1 MVNFK
6 TSLVLASLILSQQS
20 LCAQGLKTT
29 VFSSGNTNTT
39 TKVSEGNEVI
49 KINTNKETIMS
60 GGSVSDTMSFNLAGN
75 GVTGSINEFVLDL
88 VNSDD
93 IQDTDVPTQSFDA
106 ALNGILEVDNN
117 DPSFSISGQ
126 INQVSANMDF
136 TSNESG
142 NTEIT
147 RDEDFV
153 IDSFT
158 ESFASEAG
166 NYNGL

>member
-1 MVNFK
+1 
-6 TSLVLASLILSQQS
+6 
-20 LCAQGLKTT
+20 
-29 VFSSGNTNTT
+29 
-39 TKVSEGNEVI
+39 
-49 KINTNKETIMS
+49 
-60 GGSVSDTMSFNLAGN
+60 MSFNLAGN

-88 VNSDD
+88 VDSND
-93 IQDTDVPTQSFDA
+93 IQDTGVPTESFDA
-106 ALNGILEVDNN
+106 TLNGILEVDDN

-142 NTEIT
+142 HTEIT

-158 ESFASEAG
+158 ESFSSEAG